1 VFIAIS
7 AVANLDESAAT
18 PNESRL
24 MRRTAAVSIPMYVFR
39 ATEESTQQAF
49 DSGLRV
55 KPRSRST
62 TNSGLLQHKQHCY
75 LQSSASAAK
84 SNREGR
90 ASTTISQRSAI
101 YRRFTTQRCVLH
113 RIRSWDICCHPIL
126 DGQYRHLSQ
135 SKSHTHTHTHT
146 HLHTYTHTHTHTC
159 THSHT
164 HTDTQIHTQ
173 THTNI
178 HALSQTMHNRAHKHK
193 SKNVHNT
200 HVHSQL
206 TPFHCQMIL
215 VPRALFVRQ
224 LMRSYW
230 TFAPLAVAYLGLV
243 AFSYTPDMLSLL
255 LPGSLEAGMSGQP
268 CTQAHTKK
276 HTHHKQTHTYA
287 HACTAV
293 LCLFCMH
300 FAPTWSFCV

>member
-1 VFIAIS
+1 
-7 AVANLDESAAT
+7 
-18 PNESRL
+18 
-24 MRRTAAVSIPMYVFR
+24 
-39 ATEESTQQAF
+39 
-49 DSGLRV
+49 
-55 KPRSRST
+55 
-62 TNSGLLQHKQHCY
+62 
-75 LQSSASAAK
+75 
-84 SNREGR
+84 
-90 ASTTISQRSAI
+90 
-101 YRRFTTQRCVLH
+101 
-113 RIRSWDICCHPIL
+113 
-126 DGQYRHLSQ
+126 
-135 SKSHTHTHTHT
+135 
-146 HLHTYTHTHTHTC
+146 
-159 THSHT
+159 
-164 HTDTQIHTQ
+164 
-173 THTNI
+173 
-178 HALSQTMHNRAHKHK
+178 MHNRAHKHK

-300 FAPTWSFCV
+300 FAPTWSFCVWMQQTHLFGECNSQLWSRLHREMAVDYLKGRVTTAKEIVPHSCPE